1 MRKLQLRDYNYS
13 TTKTKQERTISIELA
28 VFDYSTEEVIQYM
41 TKLQQYHPIIKEDL
55 QELLQ
60 RKDELE
66 ELKIINQIEKSYF
79 HNKKIRNQI
88 NKIYNIIDNYDKAR
102 NPNKKTLKWSQ
113 STIKIITG
121 ASAPRRRNTGASA
134 PR

>member
-1 MRKLQLRDYNYS
+1 MKKLQLRDYNYS
-13 TTKTKQERTISIELA
+13 TRKTKQERAISIELA
-28 VFDYSTEEVIQYM
+28 VFDYSTDEVIQYM

-55 QELLQ
+55 QELNQ
-60 RKDELE
+60 RKDMLE
-66 ELKIINQIEKSYF
+66 ELKTINQIEKSYF

-113 STIKIITG
+113 NTIKIITTG
-121 ASAPRRRNTGASA
+121 ASAPRRRANE
-134 PR
+134 

>member
-1 MRKLQLRDYNYS
+1 MKKLQLRDYNYS
-13 TTKTKQERTISIELA
+13 TRKTKQERAISIELA
-28 VFDYSTEEVIQYM
+28 VFDYSTDEVIQYM

-55 QELLQ
+55 QELNQ
-60 RKDELE
+60 RKDMLE

-113 STIKIITG
+113 STIKIMN
-121 ASAPRRRNTGASA
+121 SVLKQ
-134 PR
+134 

>member
-13 TTKTKQERTISIELA
+13 TRKTKQERTISIELA
-28 VFDYSTEEVIQYM
+28 VFDYSTDEVIQYM

-55 QELLQ
+55 QELNQ
-60 RKDELE
+60 RKDMLE

-113 STIKIITG
+113 STVKIMN
-121 ASAPRRRNTGASA
+121 SVLKK
-134 PR
+134 